1 MLSSPN
7 VWITYFM
14 ILDARNWGVWNERK
28 TDECRQVFFCFYF
41 FVFLASRLLPFVNVS
56 RKTRKAKTKR
66 HESRVGRRRK
76 EDETIETCGHAKV
89 CVLLKGKTPL
99 FYFSII
105 FYYFFFQVREKN
117 RKGNHH
123 DITSSFFFLFY
134 YYYFI
139 FLFSFWPS
147 KCWSVFYERTLLKNK
162 KRRK

>member
-1 MLSSPN
+1 
-7 VWITYFM
+7 
-14 ILDARNWGVWNERK
+14 VWNERK

-99 FYFSII
+99 FYFSNIFCFFKSVRKTAKVII
-105 FYYFFFQVREKN
+105 TILHPVFFF
-117 RKGNHH
+117 
-123 DITSSFFFLFY
+123 FCY
-134 YYYFI
+134 YYLI

>member
-99 FYFSII
+99 FYFSNIFCFFKSVRKTAKVII
-105 FYYFFFQVREKN
+105 TILHPVFF
-117 RKGNHH
+117 
-123 DITSSFFFLFY
+123 FFFLLLLFY
-134 YYYFI
+134 FSLFI
-139 FLFSFWPS
+139 LAVQMLVGFLRAHFIE
-147 KCWSVFYERTLLKNK
+147 K
-162 KRRK
+162 

>member
-99 FYFSII
+99 FYFSNIFCFFKSVRKTAKVII
-105 FYYFFFQVREKN
+105 TILHPVFF
-117 RKGNHH
+117 
-123 DITSSFFFLFY
+123 SFFY

>member
-1 MLSSPN
+1 
-7 VWITYFM
+7 
-14 ILDARNWGVWNERK
+14 
-28 TDECRQVFFCFYF
+28 
-41 FVFLASRLLPFVNVS
+41 VFLASRLLPFVNVS

-123 DITSSFFFLFY
+123 DITSSFFLFLLLLFNFSL
-134 YYYFI
+134 FI
-139 FLFSFWPS
+139 LAVQMLVGFLRAHFIE
-147 KCWSVFYERTLLKNK
+147 K
-162 KRRK
+162 